1 MQAITGFKD
10 RDQVTDML
18 MKGAARSPANKK
30 NTQGASSSFQERTFR
45 DADWQAKQA
54 YERRGVI
61 NMNKTR
67 SSSKK
72 VSTI

>member
-1 MQAITGFKD
+1 VQAITGFKD

-45 DADWQAKQA
+45 DADWQ
-54 YERRGVI
+54 
-61 NMNKTR
+61 
-67 SSSKK
+67 
-72 VSTI
+72 